1 MSVPGWKRSASKLDV
16 FYEAVKLRHIVTQMI
31 MRNFKLRTG
40 NYKHLVSKRLRE
52 QYPELNKWFN
62 KVEAYQQD
70 VEETKEL
77 KKYDI
82 WMINKVRSNLFAY
95 SSELVEKIAK
105 ANEIKCNEGFEYIER
120 IRLEDQAISAIAAIR
135 QEVNFVEEFFEIDL
149 NKYMNYQ
156 SNSKRLRTSYISGRG
171 LHIRTICLGKRNK
184 AQKIKCKYM
193 GYVLMY
199 TTNFCNANNN
209 GNSNNNN
216 ASNEG
221 SVRPIS

>member
-31 MRNFKLRTG
+31 MRNFKLKTG
-40 NYKHLVSKRLRE
+40 DYKHLVSKRLRE

-135 QEVNFVEEFFEIDL
+135 QEVNFIEEFFEIDL
-149 NKYMNYQ
+149 NKYMNYSEQLEKVKNFLYKWKRSTYKDYLSWKEKQ
-156 SNSKRLRTSYISGRG
+156 STE
-171 LHIRTICLGKRNK
+171 NK
-184 AQKIKCKYM
+184 M
-193 GYVLMY
+193 
-199 TTNFCNANNN
+199 
-209 GNSNNNN
+209 
-216 ASNEG
+216 
-221 SVRPIS
+221 